1 MKKIRLILIALF
13 VCGSLTAVTVLFDNT
28 KEETAGNADWVIGTP
43 PNWIGGF
50 SDYGQALRDLGYE
63 TLTLNGSQIT
73 SYALQNC
80 DVFIIPEPQ
89 NPFTNSEKQAILDFV
104 QNGGGLFM
112 IADHDG
118 ADRNN
123 NGWDAQDI
131 FDYSLQSM
139 TYFHMSFN
147 SDNEWLEPASYI
159 ESPRT
164 FITENIN
171 RVGMW
176 AGSTMS
182 ANYPAEEHIWREY
195 SHYTPLLVTCEYGN
209 GRVVGWGDSSTFD
222 DGTGNPGNTLYDG
235 WTDYD
240 DALFAVNI
248 VRWLLRE
255 DVGIEDNE
263 INGNK
268 KTIKLKSNPAFREV
282 SFFISAEQPQ
292 DSKINIFNIKGQLI
306 NSFLISDGS
315 FDNNGQFS
323 LIWNGTDK
331 TGKSVRSGVYFF
343 NLQTN
348 KQKTAFEKLI
358 LIK

>member
-235 WTDYD
+235 WTD
-240 DALFAVNI
+240 
-248 VRWLLRE
+248 
-255 DVGIEDNE
+255 
-263 INGNK
+263 
-268 KTIKLKSNPAFREV
+268 
-282 SFFISAEQPQ
+282 
-292 DSKINIFNIKGQLI
+292 
-306 NSFLISDGS
+306 
-315 FDNNGQFS
+315 
-323 LIWNGTDK
+323 
-331 TGKSVRSGVYFF
+331 
-343 NLQTN
+343 
-348 KQKTAFEKLI
+348 
-358 LIK
+358 